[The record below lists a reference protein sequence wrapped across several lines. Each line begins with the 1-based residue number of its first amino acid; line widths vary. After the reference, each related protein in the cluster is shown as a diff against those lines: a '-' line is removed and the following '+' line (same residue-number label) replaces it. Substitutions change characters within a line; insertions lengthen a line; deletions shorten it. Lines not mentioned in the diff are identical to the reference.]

1 MLSFCEFLDV
11 VFQQRVFQKEGF
23 AHEQSYH
30 QEREE
35 TWHTLR
41 LASFIRDIIN
51 PQARFGGQVHAS
63 QTGHQTFTCR
73 KSAGSESCK
82 GGGRKAQDKAAS
94 GRGKTGHYQNSGEI
108 QEANKGESSCNHSSQ
123 KIRRSRSQ
131 SETNTGQKT
140 AGLQEAAP
148 AVAGA
153 KTDARRG
160 CSA

>member
-51 PQARFGGQVHAS
+51 PQACFGGQVHAS
-63 QTGHQTFTCR
+63 ETGHQTFTCW

-82 GGGRKAQDKAAS
+82 SRGREAQVKAAS
-94 GRGKTGHYQNSGEI
+94 GRSKTWYRHNPGEI
-108 QEANKGESSCNHSSQ
+108 HEADKSKPSFSQASQ
-123 KIRRSRSQ
+123 KGRWARSQ
-131 SETNTGQKT
+131 GETDTSQKT
-140 AGLQEAAP
+140 AGP
-148 AVAGA
+148 
-153 KTDARRG
+153 
-160 CSA
+160 